1 MTQSLAPAQPDTGG
15 RLGVAPATALY
26 LASVLGTGL
35 LILPGLTAKAAG
47 PASMLAVAFVA
58 VLAIPLAATF
68 ASLAARYPDAGGVS
82 SYVRLTLG
90 ALPARIVGYWFFFG
104 VAIGGPVVAITG
116 AHYLSAILG
125 IDARALPVLAI
136 VLMVIPLVTN
146 VFGLRVTGSVQLLLI
161 TLLVGVVVFVI
172 ALAAPAVEPQNFT
185 PFLPHGL
192 GGFSAAV
199 VMFVWAFAGWEVGT
213 HVSAEFRN
221 PSRTIPVATA
231 IALVVS
237 SVSYLGLQWVTVGA
251 LGAAAGRGEVVLL
264 DLAYIGSR
272 WAPGVVGVATTV
284 IVLGVLNA
292 YFAALGKLGASLA
305 EAGDL
310 PRWFARGVGAG
321 EIPRR
326 ALGLTAVLQAIYLAL
341 FFVTG
346 SNLELFIVANT
357 ACMTAVYVLGM
368 IAATRLLPRGT
379 FGRAM
384 AFVAV
389 VLTLGLL
396 ALVGWPLLL
405 PVGLAV
411 VAWLVPRSRSPR
423 GRAPR

>member
-1 MTQSLAPAQPDTGG
+1 M
-15 RLGVAPATALY
+15 
-26 LASVLGTGL
+26 
-35 LILPGLTAKAAG
+35 
-47 PASMLAVAFVA
+47 
-58 VLAIPLAATF
+58 LAIPLVATF

-125 IDARALPVLAI
+125 IDQSALPVLAV
-136 VLMVIPLVTN
+136 VLMAIPLVTN

-161 TLLVGVVVFVI
+161 TLLVGVVVFVV
-172 ALAAPAVEPQNFT
+172 ALAAPAVEPHNFT
-185 PFLPHGL
+185 PFFPHGL
-192 GGFSAAV
+192 SGFSAAI

-221 PSRTIPVATA
+221 PRRMIPLATA
-231 IALVVS
+231 IALAVS
-237 SVSYLGLQWVTVGA
+237 SVAYLGLQWVTVGA
-251 LGAAAGRGEVVLL
+251 LGTDAGRNEVVLL
-264 DLAYIGSR
+264 DLAYIGSS
-272 WAPGVVGVATTV
+272 WAPGVVGVVTGV
-284 IVLGVLNA
+284 IVIGVMNA

-305 EAGDL
+305 STGDL
-310 PRWFARGVGAG
+310 PTWFARGVEAG

-326 ALGLTAVLQAIYLAL
+326 SLGLAAAIQALYLAL

-368 IAATRLLPRGT
+368 IAATRLLPRGSL
-379 FGRAM
+379 GWAM

-389 VLTLGLL
+389 AFTLGLL
-396 ALVGWPLLL
+396 ALVGPALLL
-405 PVGLAV
+405 PGGLAV
-411 VAWLVPRSRSPR
+411 VAWLVPRSRSR
-423 GRAPR
+423 LEQTEH